1 MEPEKIS
8 FPADAYPIKVV
19 ARSELKLRA
28 EVDAVF
34 ERHFGALPPGNPAE
48 RGSAQGNF
56 MALTYVMR
64 VENVGQLSALN
75 ADLQALPG
83 VLFVL

>member
-8 FPADAYPIKVV
+8 FPADYPIKVV
-19 ARSELKLRA
+19 ARADLKLRA
-28 EVDAVF
+28 EIDVIF
-34 ERHFGALPPGNPAE
+34 ERHFGALPVGNPTE
-48 RGSAQGNF
+48 RPSGKGNF
-56 MALTYVMR
+56 VALTYVMR
-64 VENVGQLSALN
+64 VEKPEQLAALN

>member
-8 FPADAYPIKVV
+8 FPTDYPIKVV
-19 ARSELKLRA
+19 ARPELALRA
-28 EVDAVF
+28 GIDAVF
-34 ERHFGALPPGNPAE
+34 ERHFGALGTGNPAE
-48 RGSAQGNF
+48 KSSAQGNF
-56 MALTYVMR
+56 VSLTYLMR
-64 VENVGQLSALN
+64 VENVEQLVALN

>member
-8 FPADAYPIKVV
+8 FPTDYPIKVV

-28 EVDAVF
+28 EIDVIF
-34 ERHFGALPPGNPAE
+34 ERHLGPLPPGNPTE
-48 RGSAQGNF
+48 RPSGQGNF
-56 MALTYVMR
+56 MALTYVMQ
-64 VENVGQLSALN
+64 VERPEQLTALN

>member
-8 FPADAYPIKVV
+8 FPTDYPIKVV

-28 EVDAVF
+28 EIDVIF
-34 ERHFGALPPGNPAE
+34 ERHFGALPAGTPSE
-48 RGSAQGNF
+48 RPSGQGNF

-64 VENVGQLSALN
+64 VGKPEQLVALN

>member
-8 FPADAYPIKVV
+8 FPADYPVKVV

-28 EVDAVF
+28 EIDAIF
-34 ERHFGALPPGNPAE
+34 ERHFGTLPPGAPAG
-48 RGSAQGNF
+48 RGSSQGNF

-64 VENVGQLSALN
+64 VDRVEQLAALN

>member
-8 FPADAYPIKVV
+8 FPTDYPVKVV

-28 EVDAVF
+28 EIDVIF
-34 ERHFGALPPGNPAE
+34 ERHFGPLPPGVPTE
-48 RGSAQGNF
+48 RPSGQGTY
-56 MALTYVMR
+56 MALTYVVR
-64 VENVGQLSALN
+64 VEKPEQLAALN

>member
-1 MEPEKIS
+1 MQPEKIT
-8 FPADAYPIKVV
+8 FPTDYPIKVV

-28 EVDAVF
+28 EIDAIF
-34 ERHFGALPPGNPAE
+34 EREFGALPPGNPTE
-48 RGSAQGNF
+48 RPSGQGNF

-64 VENVGQLSALN
+64 VQGVEQLTALN
-75 ADLQALPG
+75 AALQALPG

>member
-8 FPADAYPIKVV
+8 FPTDYPIKVV

-28 EVDAVF
+28 EIDAVF
-34 ERHFGALPPGNPAE
+34 ERHFGTLPPGAPTE
-48 RGSAQGNF
+48 RGSGQGNF
-56 MALTYVMR
+56 MALTYVIR
-64 VENVGQLSALN
+64 VERAEQLPGLN

>member
-8 FPADAYPIKVV
+8 FPTDYPLKVV

-28 EVDAVF
+28 EIDAIF
-34 ERHFGALPPGNPAE
+34 ERHFGILPPGTPAE

-56 MALTYVMR
+56 MALTYLMR
-64 VENVGQLSALN
+64 VDRVEQLAALN

>member
-8 FPADAYPIKVV
+8 FPTDYPIKVV

-28 EVDAVF
+28 EIDAIF
-34 ERHFGALPPGNPAE
+34 ERHFGTLPPGTPTE
-48 RGSAQGNF
+48 RGSGQGNF

-64 VENVGQLSALN
+64 VERAEQLPALN
-75 ADLQALPG
+75 ADLQALAG

>member
-8 FPADAYPIKVV
+8 FPTDYPVKVV
-19 ARSELKLRA
+19 ARSELRLRA
-28 EVDAVF
+28 EIDVIF
-34 ERHFGALPPGNPAE
+34 ERHLGALPPGNPTE
-48 RGSAQGNF
+48 RPSGQGNF

-64 VENVGQLSALN
+64 VERPEQLAALN

>member
-1 MEPEKIS
+1 MEAEKIT
-8 FPADAYPIKVV
+8 FPADYPIKVV

-28 EVDAVF
+28 EIDAIF
-34 ERHFGALPPGNPAE
+34 ERHFGALPPGAPAE
-48 RGSAQGNF
+48 RPSAQGNF

-64 VENVGQLSALN
+64 VERVEQLTEVN

-83 VLFVL
+83 VMFVL

>member
-8 FPADAYPIKVV
+8 FPTDYPVKVV

-28 EVDAVF
+28 EIDAVF
-34 ERHFGALPPGNPAE
+34 ERHFGTLPPGNPVE
-48 RGSAQGNF
+48 RPSAQGNF

-64 VENVGQLSALN
+64 VESAAQLPTLN

-83 VLFVL
+83 VMFVL